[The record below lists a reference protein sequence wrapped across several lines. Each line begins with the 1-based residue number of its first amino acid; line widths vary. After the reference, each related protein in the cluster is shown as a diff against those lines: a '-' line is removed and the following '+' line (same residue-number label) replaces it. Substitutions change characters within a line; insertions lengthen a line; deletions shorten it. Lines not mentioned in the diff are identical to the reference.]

1 MVNISEHLKEER
13 IILDLKAE
21 TKEEAIKSLAEVFK
35 GSPEV
40 NDFDKF
46 LADVFEREDLGTT
59 GIGLELALPHAR
71 TDAVSSFIIAVG
83 RIDKGVDFKS
93 LDGEP
98 VKLIFLMATPK
109 EEVQNYLKILAHLTR
124 LLKKESLRAS
134 LLEVKTPQE
143 FIEIFRKEEEQEL
156 T

>member
-35 GSPEV
+35 GSREV

-71 TDAVSSFIIAVG
+71 TDAVSSFIAVG

>member
-1 MVNISEHLKEER
+1 MINISQYLKEER
-13 IILDLKAE
+13 IVLNLKAAN
-21 TKEEAIKSLAEVFK
+21 KEEAIKNLAEVFK
-35 GSPEV
+35 GASEIK
-40 NDFDKF
+40 DFDKF

-71 TDAVSSFIIAVG
+71 TDAVNSFIIAVG

-109 EEVQNYLKILAHLTR
+109 EEVQNYLKILAHISR
-124 LLKKESLRAS
+124 LLKKEDLREA
-134 LLEVKTPQE
+134 LLEARTPKE
-143 FIEIFRKEEEQEL
+143 VIDIFKKEEEVV
-156 T
+156 

>member
-1 MVNISEHLKEER
+1 MINISQYLKEER

-21 TKEEAIKSLAEVFK
+21 SKEEAIKNLASVFRNQ
-35 GSPEV
+35 PEIK
-40 NDFDKF
+40 DFDKF

-71 TDAVSSFIIAVG
+71 TDAVSSFIIAIG
-83 RIDKGVDFKS
+83 RIDKGVDFNS

-98 VKLIFLMATPK
+98 VKLVFLMATPK

-124 LLKKESLRAS
+124 LLKKESLRNS
-134 LLEVKTPQE
+134 LLEAKTPGE
-143 FIEIFRKEEEQEL
+143 VIEAFKREEKESG
-156 T
+156 